1 MKNREASFLES
12 KYVGLG
18 VDLLVELDDGTA
30 WAAEHCA
37 AVFHDGALETREYLG
52 VGGLWLITSYSKNIL
67 FLLLGSAAGCSMIF
81 NVI

>member
-1 MKNREASFLES
+1 MFTADLFLLKHREASFLES

-37 AVFHDGALETREYLG
+37 AVFHDGAL
-52 VGGLWLITSYSKNIL
+52 
-67 FLLLGSAAGCSMIF
+67 
-81 NVI
+81 